1 MVYDTNAFL
10 SMDEMTVNAQYILDF
25 FTGLNRGFTKNAIC
39 ALLGNMQSESS
50 INFGIYEG
58 LNSASSTNGFG
69 LVQWTPNTKYF
80 DWASANGYANDHVN
94 GELQRILWEIDHNQ
108 QWINSL
114 DPKGRSF
121 LEFMQSADSAND
133 LAMAFIQAYERP
145 ANPDQPNRGTQADY
159 WFSTLTSG
167 GGVIPTPPN
176 TQDSQ
181 KQLIQLL
188 LADTLNG
195 WKF

>member
-10 SMDEMTVNAQYILDF
+10 SQDEMTVNAQYILDF

-39 ALLGNMQSESS
+39 GLLGNMQSESS

-58 LNSASSTNGFG
+58 LDSSSTTNGFG

-80 DWASANGYANDHVN
+80 DWAAANGYANDHVG
-94 GELQRILWEIDHNQ
+94 GELHRILWEIDNNQ

-114 DPKGRSF
+114 DPKGRTF
-121 LEFMQSADSAND
+121 LEFMQSTDSAND

-145 ANPDQPNRGTQADY
+145 ANPNQPNRGTQADY
-159 WFSTLTSG
+159 WFTNLTG
-167 GGVIPTPPN
+167 GGSVTPTPTTSDGN
-176 TQDSQ
+176 

-195 WKF
+195 WKY